1 VALPDKLQRQQ
12 LLRELLA
19 SSDLRSQAEVRDV
32 LAAHGIDA
40 HQATVSRDLD
50 ELGAV
55 KVRGADGSLVYR
67 LAADP
72 GPGSARARLDEVL
85 RQFVTGV
92 RHSGNLAV
100 LGGGAAGL
108 VAGGGPRGPPPPLPL
123 PPPPPPPPHPVASA
137 IDLAELDGVL
147 ATVSGDDTVL
157 VVAEEALGGAALA
170 DALRVRLARPAT

>member
-1 VALPDKLQRQQ
+1 VAVTDKLQRQQ

-67 LAADP
+67 LAVDP
-72 GPGSARARLDEVL
+72 GPRSARARLDEVL

-100 LGGGAAGL
+100 L
-108 VAGGGPRGPPPPLPL
+108 RTPPACA
-123 PPPPPPPPHPVASA
+123 HPVASA
-137 IDLAELDGVL
+137 IDLAELEGVL

-157 VVAEEALGGAALA
+157 VVAEEDLGGAALA
-170 DALRVRLARPAT
+170 HALRARLARPAT